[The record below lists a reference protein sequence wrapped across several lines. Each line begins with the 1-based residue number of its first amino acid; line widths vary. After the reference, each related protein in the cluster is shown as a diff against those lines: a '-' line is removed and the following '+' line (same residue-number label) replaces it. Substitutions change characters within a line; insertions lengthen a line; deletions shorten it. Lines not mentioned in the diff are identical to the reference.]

1 MFGKGKNYPLVSF
14 RSRKG
19 SFVLLKCQHHF
30 TTIVERRAI
39 MDPKQLKRTLAVL
52 GLAGLLASAG
62 LTLPGC
68 AKHPPAG
75 QTS

>member
-1 MFGKGKNYPLVSF
+1 MCRVHFGGPGHFFPVLGGKAKSNHQL
-14 RSRKG
+14 
-19 SFVLLKCQHHF
+19 
-30 TTIVERRAI
+30 ERGRV
-39 MDPKQLKRTLAVL
+39 MDVTQLKKILASF
-52 GLAGLLASAG
+52 GLAGLLATAG

>member
-1 MFGKGKNYPLVSF
+1 M
-14 RSRKG
+14 
-19 SFVLLKCQHHF
+19 
-30 TTIVERRAI
+30 
-39 MDPKQLKRTLAVL
+39 MDPKQLRKTLSTL

-75 QTS
+75 QTA

>member
-1 MFGKGKNYPLVSF
+1 
-14 RSRKG
+14 
-19 SFVLLKCQHHF
+19 
-30 TTIVERRAI
+30 
-39 MDPKQLKRTLAVL
+39 MDTRQLKRILASF
-52 GLAGLLASAG
+52 GLAGLLAGAG